1 MSVYGGDSWGR
12 EANYRKRRVDD
23 LLVEHIHNKSNITI
37 ASSSYKKLPSGK
49 FACLVCPHT
58 PILDTPLMLSMHMKG
73 SRHCAAE
80 SRLKERELSRQAEIN
95 KRIALSGSSTS
106 VDSNDV
112 PTQQYGLTSRPIT
125 QRTMKAVSAAIGNN
139 PAQQLTVPKID
150 TVKYTG
156 NPILK
161 GLSSQYDNPIVQV
174 EVDKQFPQNLDY
186 KEKVS
191 QQQLDYKERKEK
203 ELKFTAAG
211 WKRDGF
217 GGWYKDESV
226 EFDSDEE
233 DPNLSFA

>member
-1 MSVYGGDSWGR
+1 
-12 EANYRKRRVDD
+12 
-23 LLVEHIHNKSNITI
+23 
-37 ASSSYKKLPSGK
+37 
-49 FACLVCPHT
+49 
-58 PILDTPLMLSMHMKG
+58 MHMKG
-73 SRHCAAE
+73 SRHSASE

-95 KRIALSGSSTS
+95 KRIALSESSTS
-106 VDSNDV
+106 ADSNYV
-112 PTQQYGLTSRPIT
+112 PTQQYGLGNKPLT
-125 QRTMKAVSAAIGNN
+125 QRTMKAVSEALGTN
-139 PAQQLTVPKID
+139 PAQQLTVPAID

-161 GLSSQYDNPIVQV
+161 GSSSKYNSAIGQV
-174 EVDKQFPQNLDY
+174 VADKQFPQNMDY

-226 EFDSDEE
+226 SLLFQTFV
-233 DPNLSFA
+233 LS

>member
-23 LLVEHIHNKSNITI
+23 LLVDQIHKNSSSTNNNNNTNGSSSS
-37 ASSSYKKLPSGK
+37 SSSYKKLPNGK
-49 FACLVCPHT
+49 YACLVCPHN
-58 PILDTPLMLSMHMKG
+58 PVVDTPLMLSIHMKG

-80 SRLKERELSRQAEIN
+80 SRLKEKELYRQAQLN
-95 KRIALSGSSTS
+95 KRIALSGNTASADTT
-106 VDSNDV
+106 DV
-112 PTQQYGLTSRPIT
+112 PRQQYGLTSKPLT
-125 QRTMKAVSAAIGNN
+125 QRTMKAVSEALRTNS
-139 PAQQLTVPKID
+139 AQQFAIPRID
-150 TVKYTG
+150 TVKDIG
-156 NPILK
+156 NPVMK
-161 GLSSQYDNPIVQV
+161 GSSSIYDNAIGQV
-174 EVDKQFPQNLDY
+174 VADKRLP
-186 KEKVS
+186 

-233 DPNLSFA
+233 DPNVSLA